1 MAITPSTFQT
11 GANDALSAI
20 DVYNQTGASVINSIR
35 GTTGYIKSLDKA
47 LASGLGGVSIDGIPV
62 SSILNM
68 SNGQLMVN
76 PDAMLKAALKD
87 SPQLMSAYQSLSDAR
102 RVTFTAL
109 QDLTSMVRVTKG
121 AAQQFLNSAPINDI
135 RAIVG
140 MVMAVAEGC
149 PLFPNFIIEDI
160 GALKFLLSQLIKE
173 ATSIGLTGL
182 YAGFSGCPKFSEDT
196 MRGVTRNL
204 TDTLYSSC
212 SANLLFE
219 IAEGGGGKFLLEQ
232 DPNLFRSFLNKYESK
247 YASSNASWS
256 AIQKTLS
263 QDIKIIFSAFTLIDP
278 LWRFSPLSKDVTAL
292 NARVLDR
299 ATEDVFT
306 LLRHAYYES
315 QPNIKDNLNR
325 VRDTNDWAEFDTSK
339 QVPEEFHYYTLRR
352 KPKLIDYDAV
362 LADMIKSMHFKKRK

>member
-35 GTTGYIKSLDKA
+35 ETTGYIKSLDKS
-47 LASGLGGVSIDGIPV
+47 LASGLGGLFIDGVSV
-62 SSILNM
+62 SSILNI

-102 RVTFTAL
+102 KVTFTAL
-109 QDLTSMVRVTKG
+109 KDVTSLVKVTKG

-149 PLFPNFIIEDI
+149 PLFPNFIAEDI

-173 ATSIGLTGL
+173 ATNIGLTGL
-182 YAGFSGCPKFSEDT
+182 YAGFAGCPKFTEST
-196 MRGVTRNL
+196 MRGVTRDL
-204 TDTLYSSC
+204 TGTLYSSC
-212 SANLLFE
+212 SASLLFE

-232 DPNLFRSFLNKYESK
+232 DPNLFRSFLNKYESR
-247 YASSNASWS
+247 YASSNDSWRS
-256 AIQKTLS
+256 IQKTLS
-263 QDIKIIFSAFTLIDP
+263 EDIKTIFSAFTLIDP

-292 NARVLDR
+292 NARVLDK
-299 ATEDVFT
+299 ATDDVFN
-306 LLRHAYYES
+306 LLRHAFYET
-315 QPNIKDNLNR
+315 QPSVKDNLSR
-325 VRDTNDWAEFDTSK
+325 VRAMNDWAEFDTSK
-339 QVPEEFHYYTLRR
+339 QVPDEFHYYTLRR

-362 LADMIKSMHFKKRK
+362 LADMLKNMHFRKRK